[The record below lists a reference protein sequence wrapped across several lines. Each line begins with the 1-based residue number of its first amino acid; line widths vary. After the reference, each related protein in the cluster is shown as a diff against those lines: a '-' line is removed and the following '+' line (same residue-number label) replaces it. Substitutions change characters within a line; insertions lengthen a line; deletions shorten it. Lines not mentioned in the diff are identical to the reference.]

1 MSATEAD
8 IDAEQFGPWNP
19 GISSRVPDELLHL
32 STIFR
37 PDCVFTSLATALEIS
52 DLIGLE
58 AAEIVALRPSR
69 LALHEL
75 LIRVTADFSV
85 PDGEKIE
92 DLGINFRRMTRALLE
107 RHIEPQMASITA
119 AYDSVRRAAA
129 DVIERELARLSPASE
144 DSSSVAAKKS
154 VRTGLLGRFA
164 RVPAAA
170 PASHNQSTRTAT
182 LVADWEM
189 RAHTLTDPT
198 QATAMRALARVVSA
212 LVIKHGSLWVG
223 PPMIASIATD
233 IAVNELAGDA
243 IGRLMDGWLAA
254 APDMEGYRLLPQ
266 QQRPVVMNLKGP
278 SAAGKSTIRPLQ
290 KALAGR
296 IGVDWSEFALI
307 SPDIWRKLLLD
318 YGALGTAYKYG
329 GAFTAEELRIVDQK
343 LDRYMA
349 RKAQLGRITH
359 LLIDRFRF
367 DSFAPDSNEAG
378 SNLLTRFGQI
388 VYLFCVIT
396 PPAALVERAWNR
408 GLAVGRY
415 KAVDDTLAHSVEA
428 YSGIPHLF
436 FTWVQRGDKQVHFEF
451 LDNSVSQGEDPRTV
465 AFGWNDVL
473 NVLDIK
479 CLLDVE
485 RYRKVNI
492 DATAA
497 TELFASPPQLAP
509 ERNTAFLK
517 DCVNRFREIN
527 FAHQS
532 TGRVYLHIIADQV
545 SWVDPHALAQAI
557 EDADT
562 RAALHAVIPAAFD
575 PSRPAPSRPQ
585 FLARSE
591 QRKTVGRWGSSDS
604 SPGAEQP

>member
-1 MSATEAD
+1 MSAPASDTD
-8 IDAEQFGPWNP
+8 DSRYGPWNP
-19 GISSRVPDELLHL
+19 GISSRVPDALLPL
-32 STIFR
+32 GTIFR
-37 PDCVFTSLATALEIS
+37 PDYVLTGLATAAELS
-52 DLIGLE
+52 DLTGLE
-58 AAEIVALRPSR
+58 AAEIVAVRPSR

-85 PDGEKIE
+85 PDGDRIE
-92 DLGINFRRMTRALLE
+92 DLGINFRHMTRQLFE
-107 RHIEPQMASITA
+107 RHIEPRMAAITA
-119 AYDSVRRAAA
+119 TYDTVRRATAA
-129 DVIERELARLSPASE
+129 VVECELARLMPPGGQTTSATGRASKAGLFSRWRSVRVAPSPEAPGLPAPTLVAEWEARSR
-144 DSSSVAAKKS
+144 SSVAA
-154 VRTGLLGRFA
+154 VEATVT
-164 RVPAAA
+164 RV
-170 PASHNQSTRTAT
+170 
-182 LVADWEM
+182 
-189 RAHTLTDPT
+189 
-198 QATAMRALARVVSA
+198 LARVVAA
-212 LVIKHGSLWVG
+212 LLIKHDSIWLGREI
-223 PPMIASIATD
+223 IARLTADMAT
-233 IAVNELAGDA
+233 NELASDA
-243 IGRLMDGWLAA
+243 IGRLMDLWLPAA
-254 APDMEGYRLLPQ
+254 AHIEGYRLLPQ
-266 QQRPVVMNLKGP
+266 QGQPVVMNIKGP

-318 YGALGTAYKYG
+318 YGTLGAAYKYG
-329 GAFTAEELRIVDQK
+329 GAFTGEELRIVDQK

-349 RKAQLGRITH
+349 RKAQLGRISH

-497 TELFASPPQLAP
+497 TELFASPPLLAP

-545 SWVDPHALAQAI
+545 SWVDPQALAQAI

>member
-1 MSATEAD
+1 MPAAEAD

-58 AAEIVALRPSR
+58 AAELVALRPSR

-129 DVIERELARLSPASE
+129 DVIERELARLLPTSE
-144 DSSSVAAKKS
+144 GRSGVAAKP

-212 LVIKHGSLWVG
+212 LVIKHGALWVG

-254 APDMEGYRLLPQ
+254 AADMEAYRLLPQ

-451 LDNSVSQGEDPRTV
+451 LDNSVAQGEDPRTV

-497 TELFASPPQLAP
+497 AELFASSPLLAP
-509 ERNTAFLK
+509 ERNTAFLR

-527 FAHQS
+527 FAHQA
-532 TGRVYLHIIADQV
+532 TGRVYLHIIADRV
-545 SWVDPHALAQAI
+545 SWVDPQALAQAI
-557 EDADT
+557 EDEDT
-562 RAALHAVIPAAFD
+562 RAALHAVVPAAFD

-591 QRKTVGRWGSSDS
+591 QRKTVGRWGSPDS
-604 SPGAEQP
+604 SPGAEQL

>member
-1 MSATEAD
+1 MPAAEAD

-144 DSSSVAAKKS
+144 DSSGVAAKKS
-154 VRTGLLGRFA
+154 VRTGLLRRFA

-497 TELFASPPQLAP
+497 TELFASPALLAP
-509 ERNTAFLK
+509 ERNTGFLR

-532 TGRVYLHIIADQV
+532 TGRVYLQIIADQV
-545 SWVDPHALAQAI
+545 SWVDPQALARAI

>member
-1 MSATEAD
+1 MPAAEAD

-144 DSSSVAAKKS
+144 DSSGVAAKKS
-154 VRTGLLGRFA
+154 VRTGLLSRFA

-497 TELFASPPQLAP
+497 TELFASPPLLAP

-545 SWVDPHALAQAI
+545 SWVDPQALAQAI

-591 QRKTVGRWGSSDS
+591 QRKTVGRWGSPDS